1 MKTTTYFRR
10 IDTPL
15 GPMLLVAADN
25 ALKVIDF
32 EDARGAP
39 KIAADWREDSG
50 HPPLSLLRV
59 VAAQLAEYFAGE
71 RAVFDL
77 PLAPEGTPFQQAVWT
92 AIAEVPA
99 GATITYRE
107 LALRAGH
114 PGSIRAAGAA
124 TGRNSLAIVIPCHR
138 IIGSDGSL
146 TGYAGGLDRKRALLA
161 LEAKLAP
168 RPLLALE
175 ARVSAQPQRADAAPP
190 RAA

>member
-1 MKTTTYFRR
+1 M
-10 IDTPL
+10 
-15 GPMLLVAADN
+15 
-25 ALKVIDF
+25 
-32 EDARGAP
+32 P
-39 KIAADWREDSG
+39 KIAADWCADAGR
-50 HPPLSLLRV
+50 PVLRAA
-59 VAAQLAEYFAGE
+59 AAQLAEYFAGE

-161 LEAKLAP
+161 LEAKFAP
-168 RPLLALE
+168 RPLLALDGSVA
-175 ARVSAQPQRADAAPP
+175 ARSSRAERASP